1 MFMHSHNHHR
11 SAKSLAPIEGL
22 IKPWFASLALVACS
36 FVGMNFEAN
45 AQTYPNRPI
54 HLVVGYAAG
63 GGTDLV
69 ARAIS
74 PALSLALGQPVIID
88 NIAGAGGS
96 AGANAVA
103 KAKPD
108 GYTILIS
115 SASSVTIS
123 PTLNPKLGYKQTDF
137 APISQISL
145 APLIIAVNKD
155 LGINS
160 VQDLIKAAKANPG
173 KLNYASSGLG
183 SGPHFAGLLFE
194 QVTGV
199 KMIHIPFR
207 SGGPASLS
215 VMAGDTQLTF
225 ATTPTVIQSI
235 RAGKLIGLAVTTQA
249 ASPSVPQLPG
259 MVSAGLRDYE
269 IVQWNGMFAPAGTP
283 PAILEKLFTALAAAM
298 NTEEVKRV
306 LSAEGTDVFVS
317 ASPSAF
323 AAFMKQDN
331 VFWEKLIKERG
342 AKAFE

>member
-1 MFMHSHNHHR
+1 MKNLLTLR
-11 SAKSLAPIEGL
+11 
-22 IKPWFASLALVACS
+22 FAFLALATSSV
-36 FVGMNFEAN
+36 VGLTFEAN
-45 AQTYPNRPI
+45 AQTFPNRPI
-54 HLVVGYAAG
+54 HLVVGYAVG

-74 PALSLALGQPVIID
+74 PALSIALGQPVIVD

-123 PTLNPKLGYKQTDF
+123 PALNPKLGYKQADF
-137 APISQISL
+137 APIAQISL

-155 LGINS
+155 LGIHS

-194 QVTGV
+194 QVTGAKLV
-199 KMIHIPFR
+199 HIPFR

-235 RAGKLIGLAVTTQA
+235 RAGKLIGLAVTTKS

-259 MVSAGLRDYE
+259 MVSAGLPDYE
-269 IVQWNGMFAPAGTP
+269 ILQWNGMFAPAGTP
-283 PAILEKLFTALAAAM
+283 PAILDKLFTALTAAM

-306 LSAEGTDVFVS
+306 LTAEGTDVFVS

-323 AAFMKQDN
+323 AAFIKQDN
-331 VFWEKLIKERG
+331 IFWDKLIKERG

>member
-1 MFMHSHNHHR
+1 MKNLLTLR
-11 SAKSLAPIEGL
+11 
-22 IKPWFASLALVACS
+22 FAFLALATSSV
-36 FVGMNFEAN
+36 VGLTFEAN
-45 AQTYPNRPI
+45 AQTFPNRPI
-54 HLVVGYAAG
+54 HLVVGYAVG

-74 PALSLALGQPVIID
+74 PALSIALGQPVIVD

-96 AGANAVA
+96 AGANVVA

-123 PTLNPKLGYKQTDF
+123 PALNTKLGYKQADF
-137 APISQISL
+137 APIAQISL

-155 LGINS
+155 LGIHS

-194 QVTGV
+194 QVTGSKLV
-199 KMIHIPFR
+199 HIPFR

-235 RAGKLIGLAVTTQA
+235 RAGKLIGLAVTTKS

-259 MVSAGLRDYE
+259 MLSAGLPDYE
-269 IVQWNGMFAPAGTP
+269 ILQWNGMFAPAGTP
-283 PAILEKLFTALAAAM
+283 PAILDKLFTALTAAM

-306 LSAEGTDVFVS
+306 LTAEGTDVFVS

-323 AAFMKQDN
+323 AAFIKQDN
-331 VFWEKLIKERG
+331 IFWDKLIKERG

>member
-1 MFMHSHNHHR
+1 MKNLLTLR
-11 SAKSLAPIEGL
+11 
-22 IKPWFASLALVACS
+22 FAFLALATSSV
-36 FVGMNFEAN
+36 VGLTFEAN
-45 AQTYPNRPI
+45 AQTFPNRPI
-54 HLVVGYAAG
+54 HLVVGYAVG

-74 PALSLALGQPVIID
+74 PALSIALGQPVIVD

-96 AGANAVA
+96 AGANVVA

-123 PTLNPKLGYKQTDF
+123 PALNTKLGYKQADF
-137 APISQISL
+137 APIAQISL

-155 LGINS
+155 LGIHS

-194 QVTGV
+194 QVTGSKLV
-199 KMIHIPFR
+199 HIPFR

-235 RAGKLIGLAVTTQA
+235 RAGKLIGLAVTTKS
-249 ASPSVPQLPG
+249 ASPSVPQVPG
-259 MVSAGLRDYE
+259 MLSAGLPDYE
-269 IVQWNGMFAPAGTP
+269 ILQWNGMFAPAGTP
-283 PAILEKLFTALAAAM
+283 PAILDKLFTALTAAM

-306 LSAEGTDVFVS
+306 LTAEGTDVFVS

-323 AAFMKQDN
+323 AAFIKQDN
-331 VFWEKLIKERG
+331 IFWDKLIKERG

>member
-1 MFMHSHNHHR
+1 MKNLLTLR
-11 SAKSLAPIEGL
+11 
-22 IKPWFASLALVACS
+22 FAFLALATSSV
-36 FVGMNFEAN
+36 VGLTFEAN
-45 AQTYPNRPI
+45 AQTFPNRPI
-54 HLVVGYAAG
+54 HLVVGYAVG

-74 PALSLALGQPVIID
+74 PALSIALGQPVIVD

-96 AGANAVA
+96 AGANVVA

-123 PTLNPKLGYKQTDF
+123 PALNTKLGYKQADF
-137 APISQISL
+137 APIAQISL

-155 LGINS
+155 LGIHS

-194 QVTGV
+194 QVTGSKLV
-199 KMIHIPFR
+199 HIPFR

-235 RAGKLIGLAVTTQA
+235 RAGKLIGLAVTTKS

-259 MVSAGLRDYE
+259 MVSAGLPDYE
-269 IVQWNGMFAPAGTP
+269 ILQWNGMFAPAGTP
-283 PAILEKLFTALAAAM
+283 PAILDKLFTALTTAM

-306 LSAEGTDVFVS
+306 LTAEGTDVFVS

-323 AAFMKQDN
+323 AAFIKQDN
-331 VFWEKLIKERG
+331 IFWDKLIKERG

>member
-1 MFMHSHNHHR
+1 MKNLLTLRYAF
-11 SAKSLAPIEGL
+11 
-22 IKPWFASLALVACS
+22 LALATSSV
-36 FVGMNFEAN
+36 VGLTFKAN
-45 AQTYPNRPI
+45 AQTFPNRPI
-54 HLVVGYAAG
+54 HLVVGYAVG

-74 PALSLALGQPVIID
+74 PALSIALGQPVIVD

-123 PTLNPKLGYKQTDF
+123 PALNTKLGYKQADF
-137 APISQISL
+137 APIAQISL

-155 LGINS
+155 LGIHS

-194 QVTGV
+194 QVTGAKLV
-199 KMIHIPFR
+199 HIPFR

-235 RAGKLIGLAVTTQA
+235 RAGKLIGLAVTTKS

-259 MVSAGLRDYE
+259 MVSAGLPDYE
-269 IVQWNGMFAPAGTP
+269 ILQWNGMFAPAGTP
-283 PAILEKLFTALAAAM
+283 PAILDKLFTALTAAM

-306 LSAEGTDVFVS
+306 LTAEGTDVFVS

-323 AAFMKQDN
+323 AAFIKQDN
-331 VFWEKLIKERG
+331 IFWDKLIKERG